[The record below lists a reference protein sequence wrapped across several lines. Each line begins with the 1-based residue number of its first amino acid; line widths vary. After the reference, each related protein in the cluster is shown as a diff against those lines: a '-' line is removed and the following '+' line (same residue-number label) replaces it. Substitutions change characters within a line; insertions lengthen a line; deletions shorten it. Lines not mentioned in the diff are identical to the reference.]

1 MLKLKYFDN
10 NFKIFDLFQYQTDIE
25 KMVKNKESKSNIR
38 IIANSLVKNNR
49 TVIKYN
55 RLDA

>member
-10 NFKIFDLFQYQTDIE
+10 NFKNFDLFLYQTDIE

-49 TVIKYN
+49 MVIKYN